1 MICIQEKNKNTSK
14 LGEIQKL
21 MKVIRKLRNRFLPV
35 YNRLLKVFHAQ
46 PPILSNEETIR
57 QLAEGKSLGRF
68 GDGEMMLILK
78 QGDLA
83 FQKQDP
89 TLQARLEEV
98 LSSTEGDFLVGL
110 PGIFTDKDL
119 ADRNEASR
127 EFWEINLLAT
137 RREWYRRIHFSH
149 HYANST
155 FTRNYVTLKDK
166 SAAES
171 YFHAVKSI
179 WESRKVLV
187 IEGSKSRVG
196 VGNSLF
202 SNAAEIKRILC
213 PSVNAFDAYQEIL
226 AQACSAPKDYLI
238 LIALG
243 PTATVLAY
251 DLHMAGYQAIDI
263 GHIDIEFEWFLHQS
277 DQREQIPGKYV
288 AEAGGMEEDTLQDD
302 QLYRAQIIQTVG
314 TEPEEKSK

>member
-1 MICIQEKNKNTSK
+1 MS
-14 LGEIQKL
+14 
-21 MKVIRKLRNRFLPV
+21 
-35 YNRLLKVFHAQ
+35 
-46 PPILSNEETIR
+46 SEETIR
-57 QLAEGKSLGRF
+57 QLAGGKSLGRF
-68 GDGEMMLILK
+68 GDGEMMLILN

-89 TLQARLEEV
+89 TLRVRLEEV

-110 PGIFTDKDL
+110 PGIFTDEDL
-119 ADRNEASR
+119 AGRNEASR
-127 EFWEINLLAT
+127 KFWENNLLAT

-149 HYANST
+149 LYANST

-171 YFHAVKSI
+171 YFDAVRSI

-226 AQACSAPKDYLI
+226 AQACAVPKDYLI

-251 DLHMAGYQAIDI
+251 DLYKAGYQAVDI
-263 GHIDIEFEWFLHQS
+263 GHIDIEFEWFLRKS
-277 DQREQIPGKYV
+277 DQREQIPGKFV
-288 AEAGGMEEDTLQDD
+288 AEVGGMEEDTLKDD
-302 QLYRAQIIQTVG
+302 ALYSAQIIHTVG
-314 TEPEEKSK
+314 T